1 MNLRSQKGY
10 SLVEMLVVMSILGV
24 VMSALGALFVQSSNA
39 QIDMNARFT
48 AQSHARVALDR
59 MRKDFHCASGATSS
73 SSTSVSVNTP
83 CIAGGVLTWC
93 TTTVAGRVRLVRII
107 AATCSSPST
116 AASYSDDLI
125 AGETYFAYQ
134 DSSTTSL
141 AVLYVCLPVNPKK
154 GATVSTYALQGT
166 IAFRNSTR
174 TGSGTPVTPPVCT

>member
-1 MNLRSQKGY
+1 VNLRSQKGY

-59 MRKDFHCASGATSS
+59 MRKDLHCASAATSS
-73 SSTSVSVNTP
+73 SATSVTVSSP
-83 CIAGGVLTWC
+83 CVSGGVLTWC
-93 TTTVAGRVRLVRII
+93 TSTVAGRIRLVRVIGS
-107 AATCSSPST
+107 TCSST

-134 DSSTTSL
+134 ASSTQSL

-174 TGSGTPVTPPVCT
+174 TGGGTSVSPPVCT